1 MNKKLFFIF
10 LFLIS
15 NTIAGELPDW
25 VRKSNCGDDICA
37 VGHGNSLE
45 LAIVDARNNIQKI
58 FETKVSSKFK
68 NEVKQDK
75 EESSEILY
83 EESEGI
89 LKGTTIR
96 ETYNKNND
104 FYVLAVLDRVK
115 VANDI
120 EFDIKMLDKKMTTL
134 IDDNSITSS
143 KKLEEMYK
151 KRESLNKKYLFLT
164 GKEIQEEIEYK
175 DVFENNKNNF
185 SKVGSYYINI
195 KNEELKSFLT
205 NLFNENGIKI
215 ATNSSSAKKVIDGK
229 LIIKKEFL
237 NVEGFEKYSFTL
249 SLQLI
254 SNGKVV
260 KSINKKIT
268 DTGIN
273 YDQIY
278 NKVMNQFYIYLEK
291 NIIKIME

>member
-25 VRKSNCGDDICA
+25 VRKPKCGDDICA

-89 LKGTTIR
+89 LKGTSIK
-96 ETYNKNND
+96 ETYSKNND
-104 FYVLAVLDRVK
+104 FYVLAVLDRIK

-120 EFDIKMLDKKMTTL
+120 EFDIKMLDKKMATL
-134 IDDNSITSS
+134 IDDNSVTSS

-151 KRESLNKKYLFLT
+151 KRESLNKRYLFLT

-185 SKVGSYYINI
+185 SKLGSYYINI

-215 ATNSSSAKKVIDGK
+215 ATNSSSAKKIIDGK
-229 LIIKKEFL
+229 LITKKEFL

-273 YDQIY
+273 YDQVY
-278 NKVMNQFYIYLEK
+278 NKVMNQFYTYLEK

>member
-120 EFDIKMLDKKMTTL
+120 EFDVKMLDKKMATL

-215 ATNSSSAKKVIDGK
+215 AINSSSAKKVIDGK

-260 KSINKKIT
+260 KGINKKIT

-291 NIIKIME
+291 NIIKVME

>member
-89 LKGTTIR
+89 LKGTSIK
-96 ETYNKNND
+96 ETYNKNNN

-229 LIIKKEFL
+229 LITKKEFL

>member
-120 EFDIKMLDKKMTTL
+120 EFDVKMLDKKMATL

-215 ATNSSSAKKVIDGK
+215 AINSSSAKKVIDGK

>member
-120 EFDIKMLDKKMTTL
+120 EFDIKMLDKKMATL
-134 IDDNSITSS
+134 IDDNSVTSS

-215 ATNSSSAKKVIDGK
+215 AINSSSAKKVIDGK

>member
-68 NEVKQDK
+68 NKVKQDK

-89 LKGTTIR
+89 LKGTSIK

-120 EFDIKMLDKKMTTL
+120 EFDVKMLDKKMATL

-215 ATNSSSAKKVIDGK
+215 AINSSSAKKVIDGK

>member
-1 MNKKLFFIF
+1 MNKKIFFIF

-25 VRKSNCGDDICA
+25 VRKPDCGNDICA

-58 FETKVSSKFK
+58 FETKISSKFK

-75 EESSEILY
+75 EESSETLY

-89 LKGTTIR
+89 LKGTSIK

-120 EFDIKMLDKKMTTL
+120 EFDIKMLDKKMAVL
-134 IDDNSITSS
+134 IDDNSVTSS
-143 KKLEEMYK
+143 KKIEEMYK
-151 KRESLNKKYLFLT
+151 KRESLNKRYLFLT
-164 GKEIQEEIEYK
+164 GKEMKEEIEYK

-215 ATNSSSAKKVIDGK
+215 ATNSSSAKKVIDGR
-229 LIIKKEFL
+229 LISKKEFL

-268 DTGIN
+268 DTGVN

-278 NKVMNQFYIYLEK
+278 NKVMNQFYTYLEK
-291 NIIKIME
+291 NVIKIME

>member
-68 NEVKQDK
+68 NKVKQDK

-89 LKGTTIR
+89 LKGTSIK

-215 ATNSSSAKKVIDGK
+215 AINSSSAKKVIDGK